1 MQAFT
6 YISRRRVHF
15 SRSVSTHGIGQ
26 GIEEWHFASLIAVV
40 TLQHKQ
46 ILCTVEINNEVA
58 FHKMYIIV
66 NDTWQQGIERR
77 YAEVETYYTTLP
89 FPFCIFTNVNYPKF
103 KKVKVLH
110 NEKVRDLP
118 FCQTTSQ
125 SWTTNLATITCS
137 YIASLICHVTCP
149 IYTYPLALSP
159 HPTLTY
165 PLALSPH
172 PTPTYPIVVYPIILY
187 AHTPVQ

>member
-6 YISRRRVHF
+6 YISCRRVHF

-26 GIEEWHFASLIAVV
+26 GIKEWHFASLIAVV

-46 ILCTVEINNEVA
+46 TLCTVEINNEVA

-77 YAEVETYYTTLP
+77 YAEVDTCYTTLP

-118 FCQTTSQ
+118 SVRQPRRVGPQTWQLLHAATS
-125 SWTTNLATITCS
+125 LASSAMLYVPFT
-137 YIASLICHVTCP
+137 P
-149 IYTYPLALSP
+149 IPLLYP
-159 HPTLTY
+159 
-165 PLALSPH
+165 
-172 PTPTYPIVVYPIILY
+172 PTPHLPIPLWYIL
-187 AHTPVQ
+187 